1 MCKDGFLI
9 RSAFFSQVLASD
21 MSLNLDFSQCF
32 DDASQCSTNALKNID
47 SSSICD
53 NRCNTASCKY
63 CMGLS
68 NLNSY
73 CTRSYNNTQ
82 NHCLLCSNSYQIH
95 DLCTSSCPPGYGI
108 INELTP
114 VFLNTLVCLKT
125 PEKSTKASFFTI
137 FVNET
142 GTSTGQ
148 GTLENPTNS
157 ISQAFSKST
166 RKFTKIF
173 ISGGSYKFARETLD
187 NPLIT
192 NNTSPLSFIINFNLE
207 ELLIEGDSTR
217 PKIFTYGPMTISS
230 QFTKLTIKNIIIDGR
245 YSLISNCNYD
255 TCTYCPYI
263 KAYNIDNN
271 IQYYDDR
278 GNKLY
283 NLQNYAQNCKEFYF
297 IDFITI
303 NYNQSLFFEL
313 VDVQY
318 FQQQYSTF
326 INSLG
331 VIVNFTNTNFFRVQ
345 THSTNA

>member
-53 NRCNTASCKY
+53 SRCNTASCEY

-95 DLCTSSCPPGYGI
+95 DLCTSSCPPGYGV

-278 GNKLY
+278 GSQIY
-283 NLQNYAQNCKEFYF
+283 NIQNYAQNCKKFYS
-297 IDFITI
+297 INFITI